1 MGQSRKL
8 LWAPVHRGFESLPP
22 RQMKKQ
28 LLKDSL
34 GWGFVLWLIGY
45 ILGIILFFVLPPSL
59 IGWFILPVGLIIT
72 LWVLWKKVRG
82 DTLQY
87 YLILAAVWTV
97 IAVILDYIFIVKAL
111 NPADGYYK
119 LDVYL
124 YYALTFIIPIIIG
137 WWKTT
142 RSNEKL

>member
-8 LWAPVHRGFESLPP
+8 LWAPVHRGFECLPP

-72 LWVLWKKVRG
+72 LWVLLKKVKG

-87 YLILAAVWTV
+87 YLILAAAWTV
-97 IAVILDYIFIVKAL
+97 IAAVLDYIFIVKAL

-119 LDVYL
+119 LDVYF
-124 YYALTFIIPIIIG
+124 YYALTFIIPLTFG
-137 WWKTT
+137 WWKKAKT
-142 RSNEKL
+142 NK